1 MTPSRDDM
9 PDGMYEDELSR
20 LKSQNEDLNAELQSN
35 ASKLEM
41 SATIGKKL
49 LESNQELQNKN
60 IELVDEMEHMREDLE
75 QKNHDLKK
83 ENERIGK
90 NVTLN
95 HGLEE
100 ENQTLKEVLD
110 ASRAGME
117 DAKREHRAE
126 IKKLSEDLEK
136 SNAALMQKELAEV
149 QLQEKVARLEGELHD
164 LEEASMK
171 KFRAAESDEENAAL
185 REEMAM
191 LETEARDSKFERDEL
206 SNRLARVELD
216 CQMLDEQLTTR
227 DEEIKSMEERYTEAY
242 GSLREAKETISKLN
256 DELAAANT
264 LAASGGRKFGT
275 DMFSEIEEKRE
286 RLEKQRFTLN
296 RKIDRLR
303 RELDLADHQK
313 TQLRN
318 QVSMLMHTRGN
329 KADAVARQKLEQA
342 LSQKQSEYM
351 HLGVINKTLENRIT
365 EGQAMIREHHRG
377 ASNFGD
383 QRVYLE
389 YLDSELEHRNV
400 EIRRLKDE
408 IRTKVL
414 QTMNESEK
422 LRKVQRSTHD
432 SNLRNEQLMMTNM
445 ELKMKVDELTM
456 KNASLQPIMY
466 EAPAPASKLAGPEVD
481 AAAPETAE
489 TPAPIGGNGSEAGS
503 YTHAGEDEEASVV
516 NDEGEECTYGEVN
529 AEEAPLDAEH
539 EEAQAWE
546 ENASGEAATFEED
559 DEIKECEL
567 ELEEP
572 ELSAASQTAPDAV
585 QQPAKITIAD
595 DKANECPTQ

>member
-1 MTPSRDDM
+1 M
-9 PDGMYEDELSR
+9 
-20 LKSQNEDLNAELQSN
+20 
-35 ASKLEM
+35 
-41 SATIGKKL
+41 
-49 LESNQELQNKN
+49 
-60 IELVDEMEHMREDLE
+60 
-75 QKNHDLKK
+75 
-83 ENERIGK
+83 
-90 NVTLN
+90 
-95 HGLEE
+95 
-100 ENQTLKEVLD
+100 LD

-365 EGQAMIREHHRG
+365 EGQAMIREHHRV
-377 ASNFGD
+377 SFSSSLLLYFFIY
-383 QRVYLE
+383 VC
-389 YLDSELEHRNV
+389 
-400 EIRRLKDE
+400 RRGW
-408 IRTKVL
+408 V
-414 QTMNESEK
+414 
-422 LRKVQRSTHD
+422 RS
-432 SNLRNEQLMMTNM
+432 
-445 ELKMKVDELTM
+445 V
-456 KNASLQPIMY
+456 
-466 EAPAPASKLAGPEVD
+466 
-481 AAAPETAE
+481 
-489 TPAPIGGNGSEAGS
+489 
-503 YTHAGEDEEASVV
+503 
-516 NDEGEECTYGEVN
+516 
-529 AEEAPLDAEH
+529 
-539 EEAQAWE
+539 
-546 ENASGEAATFEED
+546 F
-559 DEIKECEL
+559 
-567 ELEEP
+567 
-572 ELSAASQTAPDAV
+572 
-585 QQPAKITIAD
+585 KIA
-595 DKANECPTQ
+595 C